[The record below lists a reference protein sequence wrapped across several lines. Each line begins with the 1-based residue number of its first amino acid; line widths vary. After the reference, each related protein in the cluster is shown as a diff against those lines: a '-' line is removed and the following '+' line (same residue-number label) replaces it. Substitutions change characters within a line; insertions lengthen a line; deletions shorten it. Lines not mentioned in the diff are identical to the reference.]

1 MIEEKLMVLFGAL
14 DLSIEFDTF
23 ENLYN
28 DATAK
33 PFNFLYVD
41 SRDNTY
47 RKYYERYLLTDND

>member
-1 MIEEKLMVLFGAL
+1 MVLFEAL

-23 ENLYN
+23 EQLYN

>member
-1 MIEEKLMVLFGAL
+1 MVLFEAL
-14 DLSIEFDTF
+14 DLSIGFDTF
-23 ENLYN
+23 EQLYN

-47 RKYYERYLLTDND
+47 RKNFNERYLLTDND